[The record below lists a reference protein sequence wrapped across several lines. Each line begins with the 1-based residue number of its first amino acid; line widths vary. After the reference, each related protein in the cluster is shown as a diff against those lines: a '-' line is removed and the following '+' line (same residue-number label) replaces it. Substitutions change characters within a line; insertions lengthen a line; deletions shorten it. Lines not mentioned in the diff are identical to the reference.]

1 MILVHMFS
9 IYFIGHYN
17 DSDLRPKIDSY
28 DVSNFI
34 LMAQVMRDLGV
45 LITSSTKMT
54 RLVRQ
59 SKYGGSAT
67 FTYLHFQIKYGNNS
81 MLSTYDDLN
90 DHV

>member
-67 FTYLHFQIKYGNNS
+67 FTYLQFQIKYGNNS